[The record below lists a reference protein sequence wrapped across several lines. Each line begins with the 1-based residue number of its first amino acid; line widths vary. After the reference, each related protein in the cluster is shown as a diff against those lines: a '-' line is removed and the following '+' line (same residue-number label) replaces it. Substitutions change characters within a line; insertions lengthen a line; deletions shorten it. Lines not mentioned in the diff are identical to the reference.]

1 MSGDDLDKDLND
13 LVSDSKRLL
22 GDVEE
27 MDKDELLELLND
39 SDQSAESVRRAAFL
53 MMENLVKEF
62 RLRGEY
68 PPQRYSD
75 ALNQLRPAEELSH
88 NATALLQQAKKWVT
102 GLLEGPRAS
111 SETRLQFSF
120 QRKGELSEGDRRILE
135 ETEAEVRRK
144 MKKENE

>member
-13 LVSDSKRLL
+13 LVSDSKRLF

-62 RLRGEY
+62 R
-68 PPQRYSD
+68 
-75 ALNQLRPAEELSH
+75 
-88 NATALLQQAKKWVT
+88 
-102 GLLEGPRAS
+102 
-111 SETRLQFSF
+111 
-120 QRKGELSEGDRRILE
+120 
-135 ETEAEVRRK
+135 RK